1 MRQLLFAAGL
11 SLCIAL
17 HTTPAA
23 AQGGAGPGDP
33 MRIVIL
39 VDNSESMA
47 EALPLIRRGLQQF
60 LSALPPNHELML
72 VTTGG
77 HPNIRVDPTR
87 DYLAVS
93 QSAYEMQLMRN
104 SGNAL
109 IGSVEEIYQRYLRD
123 VERRYPMLVIIAN
136 DGPDM
141 SQRFTKERLNQ
152 LMQEM
157 TKSGVRVNALL
168 LNPAGFRGVVG
179 TGLVRDFTVA
189 MIKRTGGAYES
200 ATWGTTPGKLKTLAG
215 RIAQQY
221 KQFSP
226 DKVPTAEFRR

>member
-1 MRQLLFAAGL
+1 MRLLLFAGGL
-11 SLCIAL
+11 AFFVAL
-17 HTTPAA
+17 QTTPVTT
-23 AQGGAGPGDP
+23 QGGAEPGDP

-39 VDNSESMA
+39 VDNSEAMA
-47 EALPLIRRGLQQF
+47 EALPLMRRGLQQF

-72 VTTGG
+72 VTSGG
-77 HPNIRVDPTR
+77 HPNIRVEPTR

-109 IGSVEEIYQRYLRD
+109 IGSVEEIYRRYLRD

-136 DGPDM
+136 NGSDM
-141 SQRFTKERLNQ
+141 SQRFTKEGLNR
-152 LMQEM
+152 LMQDL

-179 TGLVRDFTVA
+179 TGLVFDFTMA

>member
-1 MRQLLFAAGL
+1 MRPSLVTAGL
-11 SLCIAL
+11 GVVILLSA
-17 HTTPAA
+17 TPDA
-23 AQGGAGPGDP
+23 AQGGAEPGDP
-33 MRIVIL
+33 MRIVLL
-39 VDNSESMA
+39 VDNSEAMA
-47 EALPLIRRGLQQF
+47 EALPLMRRGLQQF

-77 HPNIRVDPTR
+77 HPNIRVEPTR
-87 DYLAVS
+87 DYLTVS

-109 IGSVEEIYQRYLRD
+109 IGSVEEIYARYLRD

-141 SQRFTKERLNQ
+141 SQRFTKERLNK
-152 LMQEM
+152 LMQDM
-157 TKSGVRVNALL
+157 TKSGVRVNALM

-189 MIKRTGGAYES
+189 MIKLTGGAYES

-221 KQFSP
+221 KELSP
-226 DKVPTAEFRR
+226 NQLPTPAFRK